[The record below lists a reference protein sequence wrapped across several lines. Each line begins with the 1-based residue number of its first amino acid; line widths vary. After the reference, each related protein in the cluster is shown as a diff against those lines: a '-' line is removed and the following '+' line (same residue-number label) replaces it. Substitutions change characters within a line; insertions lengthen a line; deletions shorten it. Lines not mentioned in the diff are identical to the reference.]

1 MLNISIWCI
10 KRVLLLEFVFLHG
23 ECFKKQLFKNNQWN
37 NVSVYFIMF
46 GQLASYKRNLGG
58 LLGLDVDMER
68 HWLQKVGSG
77 TRTEPT

>member
-1 MLNISIWCI
+1 
-10 KRVLLLEFVFLHG
+10 
-23 ECFKKQLFKNNQWN
+23 
-37 NVSVYFIMF
+37 MF